1 MLLALDAG
9 RDAFI
14 KLSPVFW
21 INAHSPGQWRDENVS
36 HSRHPFVSSLLFL
49 CSIISAKTN
58 LPRVP
63 ESLLKKRKANEKLAA
78 ERASQAITDKKNR
91 KAKRQVIFKRAET
104 YVKEYRAT
112 EREQIRLKRQA
123 RKAGNF
129 YVSPEARLIL
139 ILRIR
144 GINGVSPKVR
154 KILQL
159 FRLLQINNAIFIKA
173 SKATLN
179 MIRIIE
185 PYVAF
190 GYPNLKTVKELVY
203 KRGFAKVNKNRIAI
217 TDNSII
223 EGVLGAQ
230 QIICTEDLIHEI
242 FTVGPNFKKATNFL
256 WPFKLNTPTGGWK
269 VKRNHY
275 IEGGDYGNREDKI
288 NELVQRMI

>member
-1 MLLALDAG
+1 
-9 RDAFI
+9 
-14 KLSPVFW
+14 
-21 INAHSPGQWRDENVS
+21 
-36 HSRHPFVSSLLFL
+36 
-49 CSIISAKTN
+49 
-58 LPRVP
+58 VP
-63 ESLLKKRKANEKLAA
+63 ESLLKKRKSNEKAVA
-78 ERASQAITDKKNR
+78 EKVAKSITDKKVRKDKR
-91 KAKRQVIFKRAET
+91 KAIFKRAET

-129 YVSPEARLIL
+129 YVSPEAKLIL
-139 ILRIR
+139 IVRIR

-190 GYPNLKTVKELVY
+190 GYPNMKTVKGLVY
-203 KRGFAKVNKNRIAI
+203 KRGFVKVNKNRIPI
-217 TDNSII
+217 SDNSVI
-223 EGVLGAQ
+223 EKSLAAQ
-230 QIICTEDLIHEI
+230 NIICVEDLIHEI
-242 FTVGPNFKKATNFL
+242 FTVGTNFKKATNFL

-275 IEGGDYGNREDKI
+275 NEGGDYGNREDKI